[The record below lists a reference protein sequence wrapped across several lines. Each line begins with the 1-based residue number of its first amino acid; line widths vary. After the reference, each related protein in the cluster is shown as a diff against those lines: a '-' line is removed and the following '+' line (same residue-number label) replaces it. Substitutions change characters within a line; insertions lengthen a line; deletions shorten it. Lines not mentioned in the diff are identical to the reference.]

1 MEIGLLTQKIREL
14 STMPY
19 FLMTANNNT
28 PTELLG
34 SKLYFQKPL
43 KISDLSS
50 LWKYVLWQIED
61 GRIVTGG
68 VEGFGGIQSQE
79 IIANNNRECQSFMN
93 TGGQTPRSVI
103 IEEHKHKIGGKQS
116 ESLML
121 GRKRLSRTH
130 DSHMNFFGGELA
142 GTSAP
147 PNQRNQLRNVP
158 GLAIQNIESHFQQ
171 YLEQANP
178 IQQYN
183 NVHSSDLNMGLQHL
197 FQNYNDSRK
206 RRQLHNRH
214 IHICDCMH
222 RHSLHNPLL
231 DFLNSSDQTST
242 FGQNRFYLQQREPYG
257 AARYTSG
264 SGEFMNN
271 VSGVQGTEN
280 AMDGKVFSEDTCIY
294 CVDDLSVQSEM
305 DFSTLL
311 SKDMCQQFPPPLPIP
326 LLPSDGK
333 EHGISGAK
341 TDEIFYPPNGT
352 QKFSDEDLNICLSMY
367 NP

>member
-1 MEIGLLTQKIREL
+1 MYIYL
-14 STMPY
+14 
-19 FLMTANNNT
+19 
-28 PTELLG
+28 
-34 SKLYFQKPL
+34 
-43 KISDLSS
+43 
-50 LWKYVLWQIED
+50 
-61 GRIVTGG
+61 
-68 VEGFGGIQSQE
+68 
-79 IIANNNRECQSFMN
+79 
-93 TGGQTPRSVI
+93 
-103 IEEHKHKIGGKQS
+103 
-116 ESLML
+116 
-121 GRKRLSRTH
+121 
-130 DSHMNFFGGELA
+130 
-142 GTSAP
+142 
-147 PNQRNQLRNVP
+147 
-158 GLAIQNIESHFQQ
+158 FQQ

-367 NP
+367 NPWYEYACIFMMLHFLWFLLSFRLFSFLILFFLLTCVENC